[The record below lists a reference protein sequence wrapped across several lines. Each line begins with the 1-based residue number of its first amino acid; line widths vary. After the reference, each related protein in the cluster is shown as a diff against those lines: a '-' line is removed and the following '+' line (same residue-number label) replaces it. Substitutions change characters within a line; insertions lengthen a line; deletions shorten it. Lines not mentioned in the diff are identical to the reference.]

1 MAGFR
6 FGAWSQLFRTD
17 GESERQVVGVSNLL
31 VSRFRSH
38 RKLID
43 SWLDSLALATIWLV
57 VVPIWH
63 YHGTARIAALAARIV
78 ISIIYAVDFLN
89 RFVHASD
96 RSKYLS
102 QTWFEIVV
110 IFVPPLR
117 VVTSVRV
124 FRSIFRRGELKHLV
138 LVAFVLLVNIAIVA
152 YLFERD
158 ARGATIK
165 TVGDALWWSIVTA
178 TTVGYG
184 DFTTITLIGR
194 IAAVAAMLV
203 GIVTIATVTATV
215 AANFMTI
222 SSEPSTEAQSLNDAR
237 GSSGRSSNASE
248 SRKSD
253 LDNSSVQP
261 DNMLEELHLIR
272 LTLNE
277 LTERVV
283 SLEGAIRSS
292 IEDGT
297 TSEEGY

>member
-1 MAGFR
+1 M
-6 FGAWSQLFRTD
+6 
-17 GESERQVVGVSNLL
+17 GVSNLL

-38 RKLID
+38 RKLVD
-43 SWLDSLALATIWLV
+43 SWLDSLAFITIWLV

-78 ISIIYAVDFLN
+78 ISLIYAVDFLN
-89 RFVHASD
+89 RFVRASD
-96 RSKYLS
+96 RRRYLS
-102 QTWFEIVV
+102 QAWFEIVV

-124 FRSIFRRGELKHLV
+124 FRSVFRRGELKHLV

-165 TVGDALWWSIVTA
+165 TVSDALWWSIVTA

-215 AANFMTI
+215 AANFMT
-222 SSEPSTEAQSLNDAR
+222 SSSDASTEARSLNDAR
-237 GSSGRSSNASE
+237 GSFGESSTAGE
-248 SRKSD
+248 SRNGD
-253 LDNSSVQP
+253 LDNSSVQS
-261 DNMLEELHLIR
+261 NTMLEELYFIR
-272 LTLNE
+272 RTLNE

-292 IEDGT
+292 IEDEA
-297 TSEEGY
+297 TSEESY